1 MDGPGLRGCG
11 RACNSVNLRTSLE
24 RHLDTLI
31 QALPAAIYTTDAAG
45 RITFFNEAAA
55 ELWGRRPEIGTSEF
69 CGSWKLYWPD
79 GRPLPHGECAMA
91 VALKEQRAIC
101 GIEAVAERPDGTRV
115 HALAYPTPLFDNS
128 GTLIGAVNMLVDISD
143 TQARRS
149 RCAAA
154 GIDCRIVGRRD
165 YQQGPRRHH
174 HKLESRCRAAIRLY
188 SGRGHWQTGH
198 DPHSRGSHE

>member
-1 MDGPGLRGCG
+1 MLSSMQPAWPRL
-11 RACNSVNLRTSLE
+11 AE
-24 RHLDTLI
+24 RLI

-55 ELWGRRPEIGTSEF
+55 ELWGCRPEIGKSEF

-79 GRPLPHGECAMA
+79 GRPLPHGECPMA
-91 VALKEQRAIC
+91 LALKEQRAIR
-101 GIEAVAERPDGTRV
+101 GMEAVAERPDGTLV
-115 HALAYPTPLFDNS
+115 HFVPYPTPLFDDS

-143 TQARRS
+143 RKRADAG
-149 RCAAA
+149 CAAA
-154 GIDCRIVGRRD
+154 GIDCRIIRRRD

-174 HKLESRCRAAIRLY
+174 HKLESRRRAAVRLY
-188 SGRGHWQTGH
+188 GGRGHRQTGH